1 MERRQGIS
9 QAQALKLIELAQK
22 SGRPCNVK
30 LINKEIRGKPN
41 RAILKR
47 VLNSHKVIV
56 RPFKHGHDEEE
67 LLSNVFFWKSGC
79 DFDISE
85 AENMPTSTDFRKPL
99 GERLSIPTSVVP
111 NGAPAGEFVIFS
123 AKMKS
128 VWGGHERR
136 WTQNFNLANKW
147 RDHGDGMRAIGK
159 INKVPMQDDAVL
171 LPINE
176 AHDAL
181 LEVLTA
187 PQSAAQPSPSPTL
200 PFKPQTPPMTPQT
213 VVQPRPTAPA
223 LSASLLSVARPQ
235 PAMPVNLGED
245 DDFIDVDAFLGKDDA
260 SLKLAE
266 EERKK
271 AIYEY
276 GLAKK
281 AVEEAQKTVYAAKQ
295 KIAELDERVQTLGG
309 SSVLKGNKEKK
320 PKGKR
325 LRLFPNIKE
334 ILTTHSRLDLS
345 GIYDRLVP
353 SFPELDRN
361 KLSKN
366 LTNYKLRGLVERDDN
381 GGWALTSL
389 GRSNADDNDEGD
401 DEN

>member
-1 MERRQGIS
+1 MESRQGIS

-47 VLNSHKVIV
+47 VLNGHKVIV

-85 AENMPTSTDFRKPL
+85 AENMPSTVDFRKPL

-187 PQSAAQPSPSPTL
+187 PQSAPSTPETL
-200 PFKPQTPPMTPQT
+200 PFKPQIPPMTPPT
-213 VVQPRPTAPA
+213 AVQISRPTAPA
-223 LSASLLSVARPQ
+223 IPASILAIAKPQ
-235 PAMPVNLGED
+235 PSIPVNLGED
-245 DDFIDVDAFLGKDDA
+245 DFIDLDAFLGKDDA

-281 AVEEAQKTVYAAKQ
+281 AVEEAQKTVAVAKQ
-295 KIAELDERVQTLGG
+295 KISELDERVRNLGG
-309 SSVLKGNKEKK
+309 SSVLKGTETK
-320 PKGKR
+320 PQKGKR
-325 LRLFPNIKE
+325 IFVRSKIQKVLLS
-334 ILTTHSRLDLS
+334 HSRLDVDS
-345 GIYDRLVP
+345 IYNHIKGEAPGLEKAKIGMALYAMKSDGLA
-353 SFPELDRN
+353 E
-361 KLSKN
+361 KN
-366 LTNYKLRGLVERDDN
+366 D
-381 GGWALTSL
+381 GGWALTHE
-389 GRSNADDNDEGD
+389 GRNAEMM
-401 DEN
+401 EN

>member
-1 MERRQGIS
+1 
-9 QAQALKLIELAQK
+9 
-22 SGRPCNVK
+22 
-30 LINKEIRGKPN
+30 
-41 RAILKR
+41 
-47 VLNSHKVIV
+47 
-56 RPFKHGHDEEE
+56 
-67 LLSNVFFWKSGC
+67 
-79 DFDISE
+79 
-85 AENMPTSTDFRKPL
+85 MPTTTDFRKPL
-99 GERLSIPTSVVP
+99 GEKLSIPTSIVP

-295 KIAELDERVQTLGG
+295 KIAELDERVRNLGG
-309 SSVLKGNKEKK
+309 SSVLKGTETK
-320 PKGKR
+320 PTKGKR
-325 LRLFPNIKE
+325 IFVRSKIQKVLLS
-334 ILTTHSRLDLS
+334 HSRLDVDS
-345 GIYDRLVP
+345 IYNHIKGEAPGL
-353 SFPELDRN
+353 E
-361 KLSKN
+361 KLKVSKA
-366 LTNYKLRGLVERDDN
+366 LYAMKSDGLAEKND
-381 GGWALTSL
+381 GGWALTPE
-389 GRSNADDNDEGD
+389 GRTAEMM
-401 DEN
+401 EN

>member
-1 MERRQGIS
+1 MESRQGIS
-9 QAQALKLIELAQK
+9 EAQALKLLELAQK
-22 SGRPCNVK
+22 NGRICNIK
-30 LINKEIRGKPN
+30 LINKDIRGKPN
-41 RAILKR
+41 RGILKK
-47 VLNSHKVIV
+47 VLGNGRAIV

-67 LLSNVFFWKSGC
+67 KLSNIYFWKSGC
-79 DFDISE
+79 DFDITE
-85 AENMPTSTDFRKPL
+85 AMSMPSAVDFRKPL
-99 GERLSIPTSVVP
+99 GEKLSIPTSIVP

-159 INKVPMQDDAVL
+159 INKVPIQDDAVL

-295 KIAELDERVQTLGG
+295 KIAELDERVRNLGG
-309 SSVLKGNKEKK
+309 SSVLKGTETK
-320 PKGKR
+320 PTKGKR
-325 LRLFPNIKE
+325 LFIRSKIQKVL
-334 ILTTHSRLDLS
+334 LSHSRLDADS
-345 GIYDRLVP
+345 IYNHIKHEAPGLEKAKVGTALYAMKSDGLA
-353 SFPELDRN
+353 E
-361 KLSKN
+361 KN
-366 LTNYKLRGLVERDDN
+366 D
-381 GGWALTSL
+381 GGWALTTE
-389 GRSNADDNDEGD
+389 GRNAEMM
-401 DEN
+401 EN